1 MKIFLIGY
9 MGSGKTTI
17 GKKLSNYLN
26 YKFLDLDK
34 YLENYYKSTIE
45 EIFAV
50 EGEDGFRKK
59 EQKILDEVIKLHEDL
74 VISTGGGTP
83 CFFDN
88 MEKINLAGTSLYFKV
103 GVEVLVNRLKN
114 AKTQRPIIANKD
126 EDELFSFISGHLA
139 QRASYYEKAKLIV
152 NASNFGSKELK
163 DLAEKIG
170 LF

>member
-17 GKKLSNYLN
+17 GKKLSNNLN
-26 YKFLDLDK
+26 YRFLDLDK
-34 YLENYYKSTIE
+34 YLENYYSSTIE
-45 EIFAV
+45 EIFGV

-59 EQKILDEVIKLHEDL
+59 EEKILDEIIKLDEDL

-88 MEKINLAGTSLYFKV
+88 MEKINLAGTSVYFKV

-114 AKTQRPIIANKD
+114 AKTQRPIIANKND
-126 EDELFSFISGHLA
+126 EELFGFISDHLT
-139 QRASYYEKAKLIV
+139 QRSGYYEKAKLIV
-152 NASNFGSKELK
+152 NASSFGSKELK
-163 DLAEKIG
+163 DLAEKIS